1 MSEFQSNNL
10 LERKIQLII
19 NKYKSP
25 LIYENMKLKCD
36 KLIYFL
42 DIFREEEIIK
52 KNRKWLFINID
63 SINNIKKINQ
73 VFSYLKQ
80 YDKNLE
86 ILGNKKG
93 EFILDITEF
102 LLNSKKYIEEEIKN
116 LIIEIKE
123 KIEIEF
129 KLKCYISLANN
140 KFLSIISN
148 IKLKEEKKE
157 DLFILK
163 NNKKEIDNFLLNYP
177 IKLLKNRFF
186 FNLILEIFNILKIN
200 HLGQIK
206 SNLMYL
212 SEILSDSY
220 INILSMSLGIGD
232 IYQYKMFKPDYK
244 QTSVKFKINEN
255 DNPIEI
261 SLNRL
266 EFICHKLYKEFYS
279 NKFKCYTISIM
290 INISDDKIIKKSK
303 RYNSLFNSF
312 EDIFK
317 YGKEILLQLFDILND
332 NEKFLVQKITI
343 ALKNIINFE
352 FLSDEIWNKEHSLST
367 IYSDK
372 KSKNKKNNYME
383 NFIKSSKKKLNE
395 NKSKK
400 LEIKRN
406 NSLQDITS
414 FINNNIEN
422 KKPKKSKSND
432 SKSSP
437 SNKHIHLIRKG
448 KKTKSKSKIQTKSLD
463 SFLINKNNPKQ

>member
-1 MSEFQSNNL
+1 
-10 LERKIQLII
+10 
-19 NKYKSP
+19 
-25 LIYENMKLKCD
+25 
-36 KLIYFL
+36 
-42 DIFREEEIIK
+42 
-52 KNRKWLFINID
+52 
-63 SINNIKKINQ
+63 
-73 VFSYLKQ
+73 
-80 YDKNLE
+80 
-86 ILGNKKG
+86 
-93 EFILDITEF
+93 
-102 LLNSKKYIEEEIKN
+102 
-116 LIIEIKE
+116 
-123 KIEIEF
+123 
-129 KLKCYISLANN
+129 
-140 KFLSIISN
+140 
-148 IKLKEEKKE
+148 
-157 DLFILK
+157 
-163 NNKKEIDNFLLNYP
+163 
-177 IKLLKNRFF
+177 
-186 FNLILEIFNILKIN
+186 
-200 HLGQIK
+200 
-206 SNLMYL
+206 
-212 SEILSDSY
+212 
-220 INILSMSLGIGD
+220 MSLGIGD

-290 INISDDKIIKKSK
+290 IYISDDKIIKKSK

-422 KKPKKSKSND
+422 KKSKKSKSND